1 MNGSPSALTSRA
13 PSPRSASDSRKRGWP
28 STWSAV
34 GWNCTN
40 SRSATRA
47 PAAQAIA
54 IPSPDATSG
63 LVVSRNTWPAPPVA
77 SSVAR
82 ARAVRRVA
90 VGIQVLDAD
99 GAAVLD
105 QDRGGAR
112 VLDGMD
118 APVRRG
124 AGPQGPADRPPG
136 GVARV
141 QHAADAVRRLA
152 GQRDLAVRLA
162 IEGRP
167 PVHQLVDVGRALGH
181 ENAHRVDVAEPVAG
195 GQRVLLVEPRVVVVA
210 HRGGDA
216 ALGVAGIALGRG
228 RLGQEEDLP
237 GLRERQRGPERGDP
251 AADDEVVRGRGQ
263 GRGVRCVRRRS
274 PASAEATAREPQQLR
289 YPM

>member
-1 MNGSPSALTSRA
+1 MELHELEVGDARA
-13 PSPRSASDSRKRGWP
+13 GRPGHRD
-28 STWSAV
+28 
-34 GWNCTN
+34 
-40 SRSATRA
+40 
-47 PAAQAIA
+47 
-54 IPSPDATSG
+54 
-63 LVVSRNTWPAPPVA
+63 PVA
-77 SSVAR
+77 GRHLGVGRLAEHLAGAAGREQRR
-82 ARAVRRVA
+82 AGPGGPSRAVR
-90 VGIQVLDAD
+90 IQVLDAD

-112 VLDGMD
+112 VLDGVD

-124 AGPQGPADRPPG
+124 AGPQGPADRPAG

-167 PVHQLVDVGRALGH
+167 PVHQLVDVGRTLGH

-195 GQRVLLVEPRVVVVA
+195 GQRVLLVEPRIVVVA

-216 ALGVAGIALGRG
+216 ALGVAGVALGRG

-263 GRGVRCVRRRS
+263 GSRHPLRAKAVARLRRGYGAR
-274 PASAEATAREPQQLR
+274 ATAATVS
-289 YPM
+289 

>member
-82 ARAVRRVA
+82 ARAVRRVPSGSRYSTPTARPSSTRIA
-90 VGIQVLDAD
+90 VARACSTAWMRAC
-99 GAAVLD
+99 AAV
-105 QDRGGAR
+105 RAHKR
-112 VLDGMD
+112 
-118 APVRRG
+118 A
-124 AGPQGPADRPPG
+124 ADRPPG

-167 PVHQLVDVGRALGH
+167 PVHQLVDVGRALGRR
-181 ENAHRVDVAEPVAG
+181 ECAPRGRRRARRRRPACPSRAARDRRRRPPRRRCRPGRSRCCPPPRPPWSAG
-195 GQRVLLVEPRVVVVA
+195 GPARTPRA
-210 HRGGDA
+210 PAR
-216 ALGVAGIALGRG
+216 
-228 RLGQEEDLP
+228 P
-237 GLRERQRGPERGDP
+237 G
-251 AADDEVVRGRGQ
+251 A
-263 GRGVRCVRRRS
+263 RRS
-274 PASAEATAREPQQLR
+274 RCR
-289 YPM
+289 R